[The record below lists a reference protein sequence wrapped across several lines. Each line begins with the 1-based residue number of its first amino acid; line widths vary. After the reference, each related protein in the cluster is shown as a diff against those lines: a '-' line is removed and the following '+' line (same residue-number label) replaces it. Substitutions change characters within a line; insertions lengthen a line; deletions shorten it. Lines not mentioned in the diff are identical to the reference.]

1 MPTRL
6 APVSE
11 TTKPAPFPF
20 ETADLQDDAAVKT
33 NAGADAAL
41 PTDAALQDVKVPPP
55 GDRSVSAT
63 EAPVIP
69 ITDQPRLLVLDGHSM
84 AFRAFFAL
92 PADKFSTA
100 NGQHTNAI
108 HGFTSML
115 INLIKEQKPTHVAV
129 AFDVS
134 DETTHRKAEY
144 SEYKGGRN
152 ETPMEMSGQIDLIDK
167 VMQAWGI
174 KTIKMPGYEA
184 DDILATL
191 AAMGE
196 KAGYEVLLVTGD
208 RDAFQ
213 LITDNVFVLYPR
225 KGVSD
230 IPRLD
235 TAAIQEK
242 YFVTP
247 PQYSDLA
254 ALVGESA
261 DNLPG
266 IPGVGPKTAA
276 KWINLYGGL
285 EGVLENADAIGG
297 KVGDALRENVEAVK
311 RNRRLNRL
319 HTDLDLP
326 LTLDDLAEPR
336 PDEAALEQ
344 LFDDLEFK
352 TIRTRLFAL
361 YSSEE
366 LESAERE
373 SIDTPDFTTP
383 AGATELSAFLASGA
397 GTRSAVAV
405 DLVPGRIGEDAAA
418 LAIVRD
424 DAAVYIDLASQDAE
438 AENVLAEW
446 LRDAQAPKVMHGY
459 KAALKA
465 LSSRGLGLEGVVD
478 DTSISGYLIQPDRR
492 TYELSELAQ
501 HHLNISISP
510 ETAKAGQLELSFDG
524 DDAAASG
531 ALVQAAAVVQAL
543 SRHFESELKE
553 RKAEDLLTTLEL
565 PVSRVLADM
574 ELAGIAIDMPR
585 LEEQL
590 ADLSKVIDNAQ
601 ELAFAAIGH
610 EVNLG
615 SPKQLQTV
623 LFEELQLPK
632 TKKIKSGYTT
642 DAASLKNLLEKT
654 GHEFLV
660 QLMAH
665 RESSKLRQMLESL
678 KKSVTDDGRI
688 HTTYAQN
695 VAATGRISSN
705 NPNLQNIPI
714 RSEEGR
720 RVRGIFVVSDGYDCL
735 LSADYSQIEM
745 RIMAHLSGDAGLI
758 QAYKEGED
766 LHRFVGSNI
775 FHVPTE
781 EVTSAMRSKVKAMSY
796 GLAYGLTS
804 FGLSKQ
810 LEISVDE
817 ARTLM
822 KDYFDRFGAVRDYLR
837 GVVDQARVDGYTATI
852 EGRRRY
858 LPDLTSTD
866 RQLRENAERIALN
879 SPIQG
884 SAADIIKRAML
895 GVHSELE
902 AQGLKS
908 RMLLQVHDELV
919 LEVANGERAAVEKL
933 VTEQMGAAAQL
944 TVPLDVQIGVGSS
957 WYEAGH

>member
-1 MPTRL
+1 MATRL

-11 TTKPAPFPF
+11 TTKPAPIPS
-20 ETADLQDDAAVKT
+20 TTQTLQDIAVSP
-33 NAGADAAL
+33 ADA
-41 PTDAALQDVKVPPP
+41 P
-55 GDRSVSAT
+55 SVSAT
-63 EAPVIP
+63 QAPVVP
-69 ITDQPRLLVLDGHSM
+69 LTEQPRLLVLDGHSM

-100 NGQHTNAI
+100 RGQHTNAI

-115 INLIKEQKPTHVAV
+115 INLIKEQKPTHIAV

-134 DETTHRKAEY
+134 DDTTHRKAEY

-152 ETPMEMSGQIDLIDK
+152 ETPREMSGQIDLIDQ
-167 VMQAWGI
+167 VMAAWGI

-196 KAGYEVLLVTGD
+196 KAGYEVLLVSGD

-230 IPRLD
+230 IPRMD
-235 TAAIQEK
+235 AAAIEAK
-242 YFVTP
+242 YFVSP
-247 PQYSDLA
+247 SRYSDLA
-254 ALVGESA
+254 ALVGETA

-266 IPGVGPKTAA
+266 VPGVGPKTAA

-285 EGVLENADAIGG
+285 EGVLEHLDAIGG
-297 KVGDALRENVEAVK
+297 KVGDALRDNVDAVK
-311 RNRRLNRL
+311 RNRKLNRL

-326 LTLDDLAEPR
+326 VTLDELADPR
-336 PDEAALEQ
+336 PDQKAVEE
-344 LFDDLEFK
+344 LFDELEFK
-352 TIRTRLFAL
+352 TIRTRLFDL
-361 YSSEE
+361 YASEAPAPE
-366 LESAERE
+366 REPLESR
-373 SIDTPDFTTP
+373 DFAALADADSLRAFLE
-383 AGATELSAFLASGA
+383 AGAGQ
-397 GTRSAVAV
+397 RSALAV
-405 DLVPGRIGEDAAA
+405 DVLPGRIGEDADAV
-418 LAIVRD
+418 AIVRD
-424 DAAVYIDLASQDAE
+424 DAAAYVDLTALDAD
-438 AENVLAEW
+438 ADNVLAQW
-446 LRDAQAPKVMHGY
+446 LRDAGSPKVMHGY

-465 LSSRGLGLEGVVD
+465 LANRGFGLEGVVD

-492 TYELSELAQ
+492 TYELAELAQ
-501 HHLNISISP
+501 FHLNIHITP
-510 ETAKAGQLELSFDG
+510 EAAKAGQLELAFD

-531 ALVQAAAVVQAL
+531 ALVQVAAVVHKL
-543 SRHFESELKE
+543 SRFFESELRD
-553 RKAEDLLTTLEL
+553 RKAEDLLATLEL
-565 PVSRVLADM
+565 PVARVLADM
-574 ELAGIAIDMPR
+574 EKTGIAVSMELMD
-585 LEEQL
+585 EQL
-590 ADLSKVIDNAQ
+590 ADLARVIDDAQ
-601 ELAFAAIGH
+601 ERAFAAIGH

-642 DAASLKNLLEKT
+642 DAASLKSLLEKT

-665 RESSKLRQMLESL
+665 RESAKLRQMVETL
-678 KKSVTDDGRI
+678 KKSVAEDGRI

-720 RVRGIFVVSDGYDCL
+720 RVRGIFVVSDGYECL

-758 QAYKEGED
+758 EAYREGED
-766 LHRFVGSNI
+766 LHRFVGSSI
-775 FHVPTE
+775 FHVPPA

-817 ARTLM
+817 ARNLM

-895 GVHSELE
+895 GVHSELA

-919 LEVANGERAAVEKL
+919 LEVATGEREAVEKL
-933 VTEQMGAAAQL
+933 VTEQMAAAAEL
-944 TVPLDVQIGVGSS
+944 SVPLEVQIGVGTS
-957 WYEAGH
+957 WYDAGH

>member
-1 MPTRL
+1 VLESTGTE
-6 APVSE
+6 PV
-11 TTKPAPFPF
+11 
-20 ETADLQDDAAVKT
+20 AAARPDRK
-33 NAGADAAL
+33 AGRAA
-41 PTDAALQDVKVPPP
+41 A
-55 GDRSVSAT
+55 SVSAT

-115 INLIKEQKPTHVAV
+115 INLIKEQKPTHIAV

-134 DETTHRKAEY
+134 DDTTHRKVEY

-152 ETPMEMSGQIDLIDK
+152 ETPREMSGQIDLIDQ
-167 VMQAWGI
+167 VMNAWGI

-196 KAGYEVLLVTGD
+196 KAGYEVLLVSGD

-230 IPRLD
+230 IPRMD
-235 TAAIQEK
+235 AEAIQEK
-242 YFVTP
+242 YFVSP
-247 PQYSDLA
+247 AQYSDLA
-254 ALVGESA
+254 ALVGETA

-266 IPGVGPKTAA
+266 VPGVGPKTAA

-285 EGVLENADAIGG
+285 EGVLANLDAIGG
-297 KVGDALRENVEAVK
+297 KVGDALRENVEDVK

-319 HTDLDLP
+319 HTDLELP
-326 LTLDDLAEPR
+326 LTLDELADPR
-336 PDEAALEQ
+336 PDQAALEQ

-352 TIRTRLFAL
+352 TIRARLFAL
-361 YSSEE
+361 YGSEVTE
-366 LESAERE
+366 AERE
-373 SIDTPDFTTP
+373 SLETPEFTIP
-383 AGATELSAFLASGA
+383 ASAAELTDFLAAAA
-397 GTRSAVAV
+397 GKRSAVAV
-405 DLVPGRIGEDAAA
+405 DLIPGRIGEDAAA
-418 LAIVRD
+418 VAIVHD
-424 DAAVYIDLASQDAE
+424 GAAAYIDLASQDAA
-438 AENVLAEW
+438 AENVLAGW
-446 LRDAQAPKVMHGY
+446 LRDAGAAKILHGY

-465 LSSRGLGLEGVVD
+465 FTSRGLGLEGVVD

-492 TYELSELAQ
+492 SYELAELAQ
-501 HHLNISISP
+501 HHLNVIVAGGA
-510 ETAKAGQLELSFDG
+510 AKEGQLELAFDG
-524 DDAAASG
+524 DDAAAAA
-531 ALVQAAAVVQAL
+531 ALVHEAAVVQAL
-543 SRHFESELKE
+543 SRYFETELKE
-553 RKAEDLLTTLEL
+553 REAQELLTTLEL

-574 ELAGIAIDMPR
+574 EIAGIAIDMAR
-585 LEEQL
+585 MDEQL
-590 ADLSKVIDNAQ
+590 ADLAKVIENAQ
-601 ELAFAAIGH
+601 NLAFDAIGH

-623 LFEELQLPK
+623 LFEELGLPK
-632 TKKIKSGYTT
+632 TKKIKSGFTT

-720 RVRGIFVVSDGYDCL
+720 RVRSIFVVSEGYDCL

-745 RIMAHLSGDAGLI
+745 RIMAHLSGDQGLI
-758 QAYKEGED
+758 QAYRDGED

-775 FHVPTE
+775 FHVPTDQ
-781 EVTSAMRSKVKAMSY
+781 VTSAMRSKVKAMSY

-822 KDYFDRFGAVRDYLR
+822 KEYFDRFGAVRDYLR
-837 GVVDQARVDGYTATI
+837 GVVDQARIDGYTATI

-895 GVHSELE
+895 GVAGALAE
-902 AQGLKS
+902 QGLKS

-919 LEVANGERAAVEKL
+919 LEVAHGEREVVERL
-933 VTEQMGAAAQL
+933 VTEQMGSAAEL
-944 TVPLDVQIGVGSS
+944 TVPLDVQIGIGSS

>member
-1 MPTRL
+1 MSSPD
-6 APVSE
+6 AP
-11 TTKPAPFPF
+11 
-20 ETADLQDDAAVKT
+20 
-33 NAGADAAL
+33 
-41 PTDAALQDVKVPPP
+41 
-55 GDRSVSAT
+55 SVSAT
-63 EAPVIP
+63 EAPVVP
-69 ITDQPRLLVLDGHSM
+69 LTEQPRLLVLDGHSM

-100 NGQHTNAI
+100 RGQHTNAI

-134 DETTHRKAEY
+134 DDTTHRKAEY

-152 ETPMEMSGQIDLIDK
+152 ETPREMSGQIDLIDQ
-167 VMQAWGI
+167 VMGAWGI

-196 KAGYEVLLVTGD
+196 NAGYEVLLVSGD

-213 LITDNVFVLYPR
+213 LITDNVFVLYPK

-230 IPRLD
+230 IPRMD
-235 TAAIQEK
+235 AAAVEEK
-242 YFVTP
+242 YFVSP
-247 PQYSDLA
+247 SRYSDLA
-254 ALVGESA
+254 ALVGETA

-266 IPGVGPKTAA
+266 VPGVGPKTAA

-285 EGVLENADAIGG
+285 EGVLEHVDAIGG
-297 KVGDALRENVEAVK
+297 KVGESLRANVDAVK
-311 RNRRLNRL
+311 RNRKLNQL

-326 LTLDDLAEPR
+326 VTLDELADPR
-336 PDEAALEQ
+336 PDQQALEE
-344 LFDDLEFK
+344 LFDELEFK
-352 TIRTRLFAL
+352 TIRTRLFDL
-361 YSSEE
+361 YASE
-366 LESAERE
+366 APAPERE
-373 SIDTPDFTTP
+373 ALETRDFTTITD
-383 AGATELSAFLASGA
+383 ADVLRAFLEA
-397 GTRSAVAV
+397 GTGQRSALAV
-405 DLVPGRIGEDAAA
+405 DVLPGRIGEDADAV
-418 LAIVRD
+418 AIVRE
-424 DAAVYIDLASQDAE
+424 DAAAYVDLTALDAD
-438 AENVLAEW
+438 AENVLAQW
-446 LRDAQAPKVMHGY
+446 LRDGESRKVMHGY

-465 LSSRGLGLEGVVD
+465 LANRGFGLEGVVD

-492 TYELSELAQ
+492 TYELAELAQ
-501 HHLNISISP
+501 FHLNIHITP
-510 ETAKAGQLELSFDG
+510 EAAKAGQLELAFD

-531 ALVQAAAVVQAL
+531 ALVQVAAVIHKL
-543 SRHFESELKE
+543 SRYFESELKD
-553 RKAEDLLTTLEL
+553 RKAEDLLATLEL

-574 ELAGIAIDMPR
+574 EKTGIAVSMELMD
-585 LEEQL
+585 EQL
-590 ADLSKVIDNAQ
+590 ADLARVIDDAQ
-601 ELAFAAIGH
+601 ERAFAAIGH

-665 RESSKLRQMLESL
+665 RESAKLRQMVETL
-678 KKSVTDDGRI
+678 KKSVAEDGRI

-720 RVRGIFVVSDGYDCL
+720 RVRGIFVVSDGYECL

-758 QAYKEGED
+758 EAYREGED
-766 LHRFVGSNI
+766 LHRFVGSSI
-775 FHVPTE
+775 FHVPPA

-817 ARTLM
+817 ARNLM

-866 RQLRENAERIALN
+866 RQMRENAERIALN

-895 GVHSELE
+895 GVHSELA

-919 LEVANGERAAVEKL
+919 LEVAQGEREAVEKL
-933 VTEQMGAAAQL
+933 VTEQMAAAAEL
-944 TVPLDVQIGVGSS
+944 SVPLEVQIGVGTS
-957 WYEAGH
+957 WYDAGH

>member
-1 MPTRL
+1 MCFTPEGRQRH
-6 APVSE
+6 S
-11 TTKPAPFPF
+11 PAGRSRHPGKVLCHP
-20 ETADLQDDAAVKT
+20 AAVL
-33 NAGADAAL
+33 G
-41 PTDAALQDVKVPPP
+41 
-55 GDRSVSAT
+55 
-63 EAPVIP
+63 
-69 ITDQPRLLVLDGHSM
+69 PRGP
-84 AFRAFFAL
+84 R
-92 PADKFSTA
+92 
-100 NGQHTNAI
+100 G
-108 HGFTSML
+108 
-115 INLIKEQKPTHVAV
+115 
-129 AFDVS
+129 
-134 DETTHRKAEY
+134 ET
-144 SEYKGGRN
+144 
-152 ETPMEMSGQIDLIDK
+152 
-167 VMQAWGI
+167 
-174 KTIKMPGYEA
+174 
-184 DDILATL
+184 
-191 AAMGE
+191 
-196 KAGYEVLLVTGD
+196 
-208 RDAFQ
+208 
-213 LITDNVFVLYPR
+213 
-225 KGVSD
+225 
-230 IPRLD
+230 
-235 TAAIQEK
+235 
-242 YFVTP
+242 
-247 PQYSDLA
+247 
-254 ALVGESA
+254 A

-266 IPGVGPKTAA
+266 VPGVGPKTAA

-285 EGVLENADAIGG
+285 EGVLEHLDSIGG
-297 KVGDALRENVEAVK
+297 KVGDALRENVEDVK

-319 HTDLDLP
+319 HTDLKLP
-326 LTLDDLAEPR
+326 VTLDELAEPR

-344 LFDDLEFK
+344 LFDELEFK

-361 YSSEE
+361 YGSDAV
-366 LESAERE
+366 ESAERE
-373 SIDTPDFTTP
+373 SIDVPDYVAP
-383 AGATELSAFLASGA
+383 ADAAELEAFLAAGA
-397 GTRSAVAV
+397 GKRSAVAV

-424 DAAVYIDLASQDAE
+424 DAAAYIDLSAQDAA
-438 AENVLAEW
+438 AENVLAGW
-446 LRDAQAPKVMHGY
+446 LRDSQAAKVMHGY

-492 TYELSELAQ
+492 TYELAELAQ
-501 HHLNISISP
+501 HHLNISITS

-524 DDAAASG
+524 DDAAAAG
-531 ALVQAAAVVQAL
+531 ALVQVAAVVQAL
-543 SRHFESELKE
+543 SRFFDSELSE
-553 RKAEDLLTTLEL
+553 RKAADLLTTLEL

-585 LEEQL
+585 MDEQV
-590 ADLSKVIDNAQ
+590 ADLAKVIDNAQ

-678 KKSVTDDGRI
+678 KKSVTEDGRI

-720 RVRGIFVVSDGYDCL
+720 RVRGIFVVSDGYECL

-758 QAYKEGED
+758 QAYLEGED

-775 FHVPTE
+775 FHVPTDQ
-781 EVTSAMRSKVKAMSY
+781 VTSAMRSKVKAMSY

-837 GVVDQARVDGYTATI
+837 GVVDQARIDGYTATI

-895 GVHSELE
+895 GVHSELA

-919 LEVANGERAAVEKL
+919 LEVAAGEREAVEKL
-933 VTEQMGAAAQL
+933 VTEQMAGAADL
-944 TVPLDVQIGVGSS
+944 SVPLDVQIGMGPS
-957 WYEAGH
+957 WYDAGH

>member
-1 MPTRL
+1 M
-6 APVSE
+6 SE

-20 ETADLQDDAAVKT
+20 ETADLQDDAAQKA

-69 ITDQPRLLVLDGHSM
+69 ITGQPRLLVLDGHSM

-134 DETTHRKAEY
+134 DDTTHRKAEY

-152 ETPMEMSGQIDLIDK
+152 ETPSEMSGQIDLIDK

-285 EGVLENADAIGG
+285 EGVLENVDAIGG

-336 PDEAALEQ
+336 PNEAALEQ
-344 LFDDLEFK
+344 LFDDLEFR

-373 SIDTPDFTTP
+373 SIDTPDFLTP
-383 AGATELSAFLASGA
+383 SGATELSAFLAAGA
-397 GTRSAVAV
+397 GKRSAVAV

-424 DAAVYIDLASQDAE
+424 DAAVYVDLAGQDAE

-446 LRDAQAPKVMHGY
+446 LRDGQAPKVMHGY

-585 LEEQL
+585 LDEQL

-720 RVRGIFVVSDGYDCL
+720 RVRGIFVVSEGYDCL

-775 FHVPTE
+775 FHVPAE

>member
-1 MPTRL
+1 M
-6 APVSE
+6 SE
-11 TTKPAPFPF
+11 TTKPAPFPS
-20 ETADLQDDAAVKT
+20 ETAALDA
-33 NAGADAAL
+33 
-41 PTDAALQDVKVPPP
+41 DAALQDIMVPPSA
-55 GDRSVSAT
+55 GSRVSAT

-69 ITDQPRLLVLDGHSM
+69 LTDQPRLLVLDGHSM

-115 INLIKEQKPTHVAV
+115 INLIKEQKPTHIAV

-152 ETPMEMSGQIDLIDK
+152 ETPREMSGQIDLIDK

-174 KTIKMPGYEA
+174 KTIKLPGYEA

-191 AAMGE
+191 SVLGE

-235 TAAIQEK
+235 AAAIQEK

-285 EGVLENADAIGG
+285 EGVLEHIDAIGG
-297 KVGDALRENVEAVK
+297 KVGDALREHVEDVK

-319 HTDLDLP
+319 HTDLKLP
-326 LTLDDLAEPR
+326 VTLDDLAEPR
-336 PDEAALEQ
+336 PDEAALEA
-344 LFDDLEFK
+344 LFDELEFK

-366 LESAERE
+366 LEPAERE
-373 SIDTPDFTTP
+373 TIDTPDFTAP
-383 AGATELSAFLASGA
+383 AGAAELSAFLAA
-397 GTRSAVAV
+397 GTRQRSAVAV

-424 DAAVYIDLASQDAE
+424 GAAVYIDLAGQDAA
-438 AENVLAEW
+438 AENVLSEW
-446 LRDAQAPKVMHGY
+446 LRDEAAPKAMHGY

-492 TYELSELAQ
+492 TYELAELAQ
-501 HHLNISISP
+501 HHLNISISA
-510 ETAKAGQLELSFDG
+510 ETSKAGQLELAFDG
-524 DDAAASG
+524 DDAAAAG
-531 ALVQAAAVVQAL
+531 ALVQVAAVVQTL
-543 SRHFESELKE
+543 SRHFEAELTE
-553 RKAEDLLTTLEL
+553 RKASDLLTTLEL

-574 ELAGIAIDMPR
+574 ETAGIAIDMER
-585 LEEQL
+585 MDEQL

-623 LFEELQLPK
+623 LFDELQLPK

-678 KKSVTDDGRI
+678 KKSVAEDGRI

-720 RVRGIFVVSDGYDCL
+720 RVRGIFVVSEGYDCL

-895 GVHSELE
+895 GVHAELA

-919 LEVANGERAAVEKL
+919 LEVANGERDAVEKL
-933 VTEQMGAAAQL
+933 VTEQMGSAAEL
-944 TVPLDVQIGVGSS
+944 SVPLDVQIGVGPS
-957 WYEAGH
+957 WYDAGH

>member
-1 MPTRL
+1 M
-6 APVSE
+6 SE
-11 TTKPAPFPF
+11 TTKPALAPLSADTAADILPAT
-20 ETADLQDDAAVKT
+20 ETEPTAAAKPVRKSSR
-33 NAGADAAL
+33 AAE
-41 PTDAALQDVKVPPP
+41 
-55 GDRSVSAT
+55 SVSAT
-63 EAPVIP
+63 VAPVIP

-100 NGQHTNAI
+100 TGQHTNAI

-134 DETTHRKAEY
+134 DDTTHRKVEY

-152 ETPMEMSGQIDLIDK
+152 ETPREMSGQIDLIDK
-167 VMQAWGI
+167 VMGAWGI

-196 KAGYEVLLVTGD
+196 KAGFEVLLVSGD

-213 LITDNVFVLYPR
+213 LITENVFVLYPR

-230 IPRLD
+230 IPRMD
-235 TAAIQEK
+235 ATAIQEK
-242 YFVTP
+242 YFVSP
-247 PQYSDLA
+247 AQYSDLA

-266 IPGVGPKTAA
+266 VPGVGPKTAA

-285 EGVLENADAIGG
+285 EGVLENLDAIGG
-297 KVGDALRENVEAVK
+297 KVGDSLRENVEEVK

-326 LTLDDLAEPR
+326 VTLDELADPR
-336 PDEAALEQ
+336 PDQAALEE
-344 LFDDLEFK
+344 LFDALEFK
-352 TIRTRLFAL
+352 TIRARLFAL
-361 YSSEE
+361 YGSEVSE
-366 LESAERE
+366 AERE
-373 SIDTPDFTTP
+373 SLDTPDFVVP
-383 AGATELSAFLASGA
+383 SGAAELTAFLESGA
-397 GTRSAVAV
+397 GKSSAVAV
-405 DLVPGRIGEDAAA
+405 DLVPGRIVEDAAA
-418 LAIVRD
+418 LAIVHD
-424 DAAVYIDLASQDAE
+424 NGAAYIDLASQDAAE
-438 AENVLAEW
+438 ENVLAGW
-446 LRDAQAPKVMHGY
+446 LRDAGAAKVMHGY

-492 TYELSELAQ
+492 SYELAELAQ
-501 HHLNISISP
+501 HHLNISVSADA
-510 ETAKAGQLELSFDG
+510 AKAGQLELAFDG
-524 DDAAASG
+524 DDAAAG
-531 ALVQAAAVVQAL
+531 ELVHVAAVVRAL
-543 SRHFESELKE
+543 SRYFETELAE
-553 RKAEDLLTTLEL
+553 RKAQDLLTTLEL

-585 LEEQL
+585 MDEQL
-590 ADLSKVIDNAQ
+590 ADLAKVIDNAQ

-623 LFEELQLPK
+623 LFEELGLPK

-720 RVRGIFVVSDGYDCL
+720 RVRGIFVVSEGYDCL

-758 QAYKEGED
+758 QAYRDGED

-775 FHVPTE
+775 FHVPTDQ
-781 EVTSAMRSKVKAMSY
+781 VTSAMRSKVKAMSY

-822 KDYFDRFGAVRDYLR
+822 KEYFDRFGAVRDYLR
-837 GVVDQARVDGYTATI
+837 GVVDQARIDGYTSTI

-895 GVHSELE
+895 GVSGALAE
-902 AQGLKS
+902 QGLKS

-919 LEVANGERAAVEKL
+919 LEVAHGERDAVEKL
-933 VTEQMGAAAQL
+933 VTEQMGSAARL

>member
-1 MPTRL
+1 MGTRL

-11 TTKPAPFPF
+11 TTKPALAPLSAD
-20 ETADLQDDAAVKT
+20 TAADILPAAEAESATAAKPARKT
-33 NAGADAAL
+33 TRTAE
-41 PTDAALQDVKVPPP
+41 P
-55 GDRSVSAT
+55 VSAT

-100 NGQHTNAI
+100 AGQHTNAI

-152 ETPMEMSGQIDLIDK
+152 ETPREMSGQIDLIDK
-167 VMQAWGI
+167 VMGAWGI

-184 DDILATL
+184 DDVLATL

-235 TAAIQEK
+235 APAIQEK
-242 YFVTP
+242 YFVSP
-247 PQYSDLA
+247 AQYSDLA

-266 IPGVGPKTAA
+266 VPGVGPKTAA

-285 EGVLENADAIGG
+285 EGVLEHLDKIGG
-297 KVGDALRENVEAVK
+297 KVGDSLRENVDAVK

-319 HTDLDLP
+319 HTDLELP
-326 LTLDDLAEPR
+326 VTLDDLADPR
-336 PDEAALEQ
+336 PDQAALEQ
-344 LFDDLEFK
+344 LFDELEFK

-361 YSSEE
+361 YGAEE
-366 LESAERE
+366 VDLAERE
-373 SIDTPDFTTP
+373 SLDIPDYSTP
-383 AGATELSAFLASGA
+383 AGAAELSAFLAAGA
-397 GTRSAVAV
+397 GQRSAVAV

-424 DAAVYIDLASQDAE
+424 GAAVYIDLSGQDAE
-438 AENVLAEW
+438 AENVLAAW
-446 LRDAQAPKVMHGY
+446 LRDPEAPKVMHGF

-465 LSSRGLGLEGVVD
+465 LSARGLELEGVVD

-492 TYELSELAQ
+492 TYELAELAQ
-501 HHLNISISP
+501 HHLNIEIS
-510 ETAKAGQLELSFDG
+510 TAVAKAGQLELSFDG
-524 DDAAASG
+524 DDSAAAG
-531 ALVQAAAVVQAL
+531 ELVHAAAVVHAL
-543 SRHFESELKE
+543 SRYFEAELKE
-553 RKAEDLLTTLEL
+553 RKAEELLSTLEL
-565 PVSRVLADM
+565 PVSQVLADM
-574 ELAGIAIDMPR
+574 ELAGIAIDMQR
-585 LEEQL
+585 MDEQL
-590 ADLSKVIDNAQ
+590 ADLAKVIDNAQ

-623 LFEELQLPK
+623 LFDELQLPK

-678 KKSVTDDGRI
+678 KKSVAEDGRI

-720 RVRGIFVVSDGYDCL
+720 RVRGIFVVSEGYECL

-758 QAYKEGED
+758 QAYRDGED

-775 FHVPTE
+775 FHVPTDQ
-781 EVTSAMRSKVKAMSY
+781 VTSAMRSKVKAMSY

-822 KDYFDRFGAVRDYLR
+822 KEYFDRFGAVRDYLR
-837 GVVDQARVDGYTATI
+837 GVVDQARIDGFTATI

-895 GVHSELE
+895 GVHAELK

-919 LEVANGERAAVEKL
+919 LEVAAGEREAVEKL
-933 VTEQMGAAAQL
+933 VTEQMGSAADL
-944 TVPLDVQIGVGSS
+944 SVPLDVQIGVGPS
-957 WYEAGH
+957 WYDAGH

>member
-1 MPTRL
+1 M
-6 APVSE
+6 SE
-11 TTKPAPFPF
+11 TTKPAPIPS
-20 ETADLQDDAAVKT
+20 TTQTLQDIAVSP
-33 NAGADAAL
+33 ADA
-41 PTDAALQDVKVPPP
+41 P
-55 GDRSVSAT
+55 SVSAT
-63 EAPVIP
+63 QAPVVP
-69 ITDQPRLLVLDGHSM
+69 LTEQPRLLVLDGHSM

-100 NGQHTNAI
+100 RGQHTNAI

-115 INLIKEQKPTHVAV
+115 INLIKEQKPTHIAV

-134 DETTHRKAEY
+134 DDTTHRKAEY

-152 ETPMEMSGQIDLIDK
+152 ETPREMSGQIDLIDQ
-167 VMQAWGI
+167 VMAAWGI

-196 KAGYEVLLVTGD
+196 KAGYEVLLVSGD

-230 IPRLD
+230 IPRMD
-235 TAAIQEK
+235 AAAIEAK
-242 YFVTP
+242 YFVSP
-247 PQYSDLA
+247 SRYSDLA
-254 ALVGESA
+254 ALVGETA

-266 IPGVGPKTAA
+266 VPGVGPKTAA

-285 EGVLENADAIGG
+285 EGVLEHLDAIGG
-297 KVGDALRENVEAVK
+297 KVGDALRDNVDAVK
-311 RNRRLNRL
+311 RNRKLNRL

-326 LTLDDLAEPR
+326 VTLDELADPR
-336 PDEAALEQ
+336 PDQKAVEE
-344 LFDDLEFK
+344 LFDELEFK
-352 TIRTRLFAL
+352 TIRTRLFDL
-361 YSSEE
+361 YASEAPAPE
-366 LESAERE
+366 REPLESR
-373 SIDTPDFTTP
+373 DFAALADADSLRAFLE
-383 AGATELSAFLASGA
+383 AGAGQ
-397 GTRSAVAV
+397 RSALAV
-405 DLVPGRIGEDAAA
+405 DVLPGRIGEDADAV
-418 LAIVRD
+418 AIVRD
-424 DAAVYIDLASQDAE
+424 DAAAYVDLTALDAD
-438 AENVLAEW
+438 AENVLAQW
-446 LRDAQAPKVMHGY
+446 LRDAGSPKVMHGY

-465 LSSRGLGLEGVVD
+465 LANRGFGLEGVVD

-492 TYELSELAQ
+492 TYELAELAQ
-501 HHLNISISP
+501 FHLNIHITP
-510 ETAKAGQLELSFDG
+510 EAAKAGQLELAFD

-531 ALVQAAAVVQAL
+531 ALVQVAAVVHKL
-543 SRHFESELKE
+543 SRFFESELRE
-553 RKAEDLLTTLEL
+553 RKAEDLLATLEL
-565 PVSRVLADM
+565 PVARVLADM
-574 ELAGIAIDMPR
+574 EKTGIAVSMELMD
-585 LEEQL
+585 EQL
-590 ADLSKVIDNAQ
+590 ADLARVIDDAQ
-601 ELAFAAIGH
+601 ERAFAAIGH

-665 RESSKLRQMLESL
+665 RESAKLRQMVETL
-678 KKSVTDDGRI
+678 KKSVAEDGRI

-720 RVRGIFVVSDGYDCL
+720 RVRGIFVVSDGYECL

-758 QAYKEGED
+758 EAYREGED
-766 LHRFVGSNI
+766 LHRFVGSSI
-775 FHVPTE
+775 FHVPPA

-817 ARTLM
+817 ARNLM

-895 GVHSELE
+895 GVHSELA

-919 LEVANGERAAVEKL
+919 LEVATGEREAVEKL
-933 VTEQMGAAAQL
+933 VTEQMAAAAEL
-944 TVPLDVQIGVGSS
+944 SVPLEVQIGVGTS
-957 WYEAGH
+957 WYDAGH

>member
-1 MPTRL
+1 MATRL

-11 TTKPAPFPF
+11 TTKPAPIPS
-20 ETADLQDDAAVKT
+20 TTQTLQDIAVSSPDA
-33 NAGADAAL
+33 
-41 PTDAALQDVKVPPP
+41 P
-55 GDRSVSAT
+55 SVSAT
-63 EAPVIP
+63 EAPVVP
-69 ITDQPRLLVLDGHSM
+69 LTEQPRLLVLDGHSM

-100 NGQHTNAI
+100 RGQHTNAI

-134 DETTHRKAEY
+134 DDTTHRKAEY

-152 ETPMEMSGQIDLIDK
+152 ETPREMSGQIDLIDQ
-167 VMQAWGI
+167 VMGAWGI

-196 KAGYEVLLVTGD
+196 KAGFEVLLVSGD

-230 IPRLD
+230 IPRMD
-235 TAAIQEK
+235 AAAIEAK
-242 YFVTP
+242 YFVSP
-247 PQYSDLA
+247 SRYSDLA
-254 ALVGESA
+254 ALVGETA

-266 IPGVGPKTAA
+266 VPGVGPKTAA

-285 EGVLENADAIGG
+285 EGVLEHLDAIGG
-297 KVGDALRENVEAVK
+297 KVGDALRDNVDAVK
-311 RNRRLNRL
+311 RNRKLNRL

-326 LTLDDLAEPR
+326 VTLDELADPR
-336 PDEAALEQ
+336 PDQKAVEE
-344 LFDDLEFK
+344 LFDELEFK
-352 TIRTRLFAL
+352 TIRTRLFDL
-361 YSSEE
+361 YASE
-366 LESAERE
+366 APAPERE
-373 SIDTPDFTTP
+373 PLEARDFAALTDADSLRAFLQ
-383 AGATELSAFLASGA
+383 AGAGH
-397 GTRSAVAV
+397 RSALAV
-405 DLVPGRIGEDAAA
+405 DVLPGRIGEDADAV
-418 LAIVRD
+418 AIVRD
-424 DAAVYIDLASQDAE
+424 DAAAYVDLTALDAD
-438 AENVLAEW
+438 AENVLAQW
-446 LRDAQAPKVMHGY
+446 LRDAGSPKVMHGY

-465 LSSRGLGLEGVVD
+465 LANRGFGLEGVVD

-492 TYELSELAQ
+492 TYELAELAQ
-501 HHLNISISP
+501 FHLNIHITP
-510 ETAKAGQLELSFDG
+510 EAAKAGQLELAFD

-531 ALVQAAAVVQAL
+531 ALVQVAAVVHKL
-543 SRHFESELKE
+543 SRFFESELRD
-553 RKAEDLLTTLEL
+553 RKAEDLLATLEL
-565 PVSRVLADM
+565 PVARVLADM
-574 ELAGIAIDMPR
+574 EKTGIAVSMELMD
-585 LEEQL
+585 EQL
-590 ADLSKVIDNAQ
+590 ADLARVIDDAQ
-601 ELAFAAIGH
+601 ERAFAAIGH

-665 RESSKLRQMLESL
+665 RESAKLRQMVETL
-678 KKSVTDDGRI
+678 KKSVAEDGRI

-720 RVRGIFVVSDGYDCL
+720 RVRGIFVVSDGYECL

-758 QAYKEGED
+758 EAYREGED
-766 LHRFVGSNI
+766 LHRFVGSSI
-775 FHVPTE
+775 FHVPPA

-817 ARTLM
+817 ARNLM

-895 GVHSELE
+895 GVHSELA

-919 LEVANGERAAVEKL
+919 LEVANGEREAVEKL
-933 VTEQMGAAAQL
+933 VTEQMAAAAEL
-944 TVPLDVQIGVGSS
+944 SVPLEVQIGVGTS
-957 WYEAGH
+957 WYDAGH

>member
-1 MPTRL
+1 MGTRL

-11 TTKPAPFPF
+11 TTKPAPSPLSTD
-20 ETADLQDDAAVKT
+20 TADGFLPDPGTGAVGSS
-33 NAGADAAL
+33 A
-41 PTDAALQDVKVPPP
+41 PTRTSRTAPAP
-55 GDRSVSAT
+55 VSAT
-63 EAPVIP
+63 AAPVVP
-69 ITDQPRLLVLDGHSM
+69 LSDQPRLLVLDGHSM

-100 NGQHTNAI
+100 SGQHTNAI

-134 DETTHRKAEY
+134 DDTTHRKAEY

-152 ETPMEMSGQIDLIDK
+152 ETPREMSGQIDLIDK
-167 VMQAWGI
+167 VMGAWGI

-196 KAGYEVLLVTGD
+196 EAGFEVLLVSGD

-230 IPRLD
+230 IPRMDATAILD
-235 TAAIQEK
+235 K
-242 YFVTP
+242 YFVSP
-247 PQYSDLA
+247 AQYSDLA

-266 IPGVGPKTAA
+266 VPGVGPKTAA

-285 EGVLENADAIGG
+285 EGVLENLDAIGG
-297 KVGDALRENVEAVK
+297 KVGDSLRENVDEVK

-319 HTDLDLP
+319 HTDLNLP
-326 LTLDDLAEPR
+326 VTLSELAEPR
-336 PDEAALEQ
+336 PDQAALEE
-344 LFDDLEFK
+344 LFDELEFK

-361 YSSEE
+361 YGSEVTE
-366 LESAERE
+366 AERE
-373 SIDTPDFTTP
+373 SLETPDFVTP
-383 AGATELSAFLASGA
+383 RDAAELTAFLASGTGQRA
-397 GTRSAVAV
+397 AVAV
-405 DLVPGRIGEDAAA
+405 DLVPGRIVEDAAA
-418 LAIVRD
+418 IAIVHGHG
-424 DAAVYIDLASQDAE
+424 AAYIDLAGQDAA
-438 AENVLAEW
+438 AENVLAGW
-446 LRDAQAPKVMHGY
+446 LRDAGAAKVLHGY

-465 LSSRGLGLEGVVD
+465 LSSRGLGLQGVVD

-492 TYELSELAQ
+492 SYELAELAQ
-501 HHLNISISP
+501 HHLNISIST
-510 ETAKAGQLELSFDG
+510 EVAKAGQLELAFDG
-524 DDAAASG
+524 VDAAAAG
-531 ALVQAAAVVQAL
+531 ELVQVAAVVQAL
-543 SRHFESELKE
+543 SRFFETELAE
-553 RKAEDLLTTLEL
+553 RKAQELLTTLEL

-574 ELAGIAIDMPR
+574 ELTGIAIDMPR
-585 LEEQL
+585 MDEQL
-590 ADLSKVIDNAQ
+590 ADLAKVIDNAQ

-623 LFEELQLPK
+623 LFEELGLPK

-665 RESSKLRQMLESL
+665 RESAKLRQMLESL

-720 RVRGIFVVSDGYDCL
+720 RVRGIFVVSDGYECL

-758 QAYKEGED
+758 QAYKDGED

-775 FHVPTE
+775 FHVPTDQ
-781 EVTSAMRSKVKAMSY
+781 VTSAMRSKVKAMSY

-837 GVVDQARVDGYTATI
+837 GVVDQARIDGYTATI

-895 GVHSELE
+895 GVSGAL
-902 AQGLKS
+902 ADQGLKS

-919 LEVANGERAAVEKL
+919 LEVAQGEREAVEKL
-933 VTEQMGAAAQL
+933 VTEQMGSAASL
-944 TVPLDVQIGVGSS
+944 TVPLDVQIGIGTS

>member
-1 MPTRL
+1 MSSPD
-6 APVSE
+6 AP
-11 TTKPAPFPF
+11 
-20 ETADLQDDAAVKT
+20 
-33 NAGADAAL
+33 
-41 PTDAALQDVKVPPP
+41 
-55 GDRSVSAT
+55 SVSAT

-69 ITDQPRLLVLDGHSM
+69 LTEQPRLLVLDGHSM

-100 NGQHTNAI
+100 RGQHTNAI

-115 INLIKEQKPTHVAV
+115 INLIKEQKPTHIAV

-134 DETTHRKAEY
+134 DDTTHRKAEY

-152 ETPMEMSGQIDLIDK
+152 ETPREMSGQIDLIDQ
-167 VMQAWGI
+167 VMGAWGI

-196 KAGYEVLLVTGD
+196 KAGYEVLLVSGD

-213 LITDNVFVLYPR
+213 LITDNVFVLYPK

-230 IPRLD
+230 IPRMD
-235 TAAIQEK
+235 AAAVEAK
-242 YFVTP
+242 YFVSP
-247 PQYSDLA
+247 SRYSDLA
-254 ALVGESA
+254 ALVGETA

-266 IPGVGPKTAA
+266 VPGVGPKTAA

-285 EGVLENADAIGG
+285 EGVLEHLDAIGG
-297 KVGDALRENVEAVK
+297 KVGDSLRANVDAVK
-311 RNRRLNRL
+311 RNRKLNQL

-326 LTLDDLAEPR
+326 VTLDELADPR
-336 PDEAALEQ
+336 PDQQALEE
-344 LFDDLEFK
+344 LFDELEFK
-352 TIRTRLFAL
+352 TIRTRLFDL
-361 YSSEE
+361 YASE
-366 LESAERE
+366 APAPERE
-373 SIDTPDFTTP
+373 ALDTRDFTALTD
-383 AGATELSAFLASGA
+383 AGALRAFLEAGA
-397 GTRSAVAV
+397 GQRSALAV
-405 DLVPGRIGEDAAA
+405 DVLPGRIGEDADAV
-418 LAIVRD
+418 AIVRD
-424 DAAVYIDLASQDAE
+424 DAAAYVDLTTLDAE

-446 LRDAQAPKVMHGY
+446 LRDAGSPKVTHGY

-465 LSSRGLGLEGVVD
+465 LANRGFGLEGVVD

-492 TYELSELAQ
+492 TYELAELAQ
-501 HHLNISISP
+501 YHLNIHITP
-510 ETAKAGQLELSFDG
+510 EAAKAGQLELAFD
-524 DDAAASG
+524 DDAAAASG
-531 ALVQAAAVVQAL
+531 ALVQVAAVVHKL
-543 SRHFESELKE
+543 SRYFESELKD
-553 RKAEDLLTTLEL
+553 RRAEDLLATLEL
-565 PVSRVLADM
+565 PVARVLADM
-574 ELAGIAIDMPR
+574 ETAGIAVSLELM
-585 LEEQL
+585 EEQL
-590 ADLSKVIDNAQ
+590 ADLARVIDDAQ
-601 ELAFAAIGH
+601 ERAFAAIGH

-665 RESSKLRQMLESL
+665 RESAKLRQMVETL
-678 KKSVTDDGRI
+678 KKSVAEDGRI

-720 RVRGIFVVSDGYDCL
+720 RVRGIFVVSDGYECL

-758 QAYKEGED
+758 EAYREGED
-766 LHRFVGSNI
+766 LHRFVGSSI
-775 FHVPTE
+775 FHVPPA

-817 ARTLM
+817 ARNLM

-895 GVHSELE
+895 GVQAELA

-908 RMLLQVHDELV
+908 RLLLQVHDELV
-919 LEVANGERAAVEKL
+919 LEVAAGEREAVERL
-933 VTEQMGAAAQL
+933 VTEQMGSAADL
-944 TVPLDVQIGVGSS
+944 SVPLDVQIGVGTS
-957 WYEAGH
+957 WYDAGH

>member
-1 MPTRL
+1 M
-6 APVSE
+6 SE
-11 TTKPAPFPF
+11 TTKPAPFPSAS
-20 ETADLQDDAAVKT
+20 ETLQEVAV
-33 NAGADAAL
+33 
-41 PTDAALQDVKVPPP
+41 PTPPS
-55 GDRSVSAT
+55 RSVSAT

-69 ITDQPRLLVLDGHSM
+69 LTDQPRLLVLDGHSM
-84 AFRAFFAL
+84 AFRAFLAL

-115 INLIKEQKPTHVAV
+115 INLIKEQKPTHIAV

-144 SEYKGGRN
+144 SDYKGGRN
-152 ETPMEMSGQIDLIDK
+152 ETPREMTGQIDLIDK

-191 AAMGE
+191 AAMGD

-235 TAAIQEK
+235 AAAIQEK

-266 IPGVGPKTAA
+266 VPGVGPKTAA

-285 EGVLENADAIGG
+285 EGVLEHLDAIGG
-297 KVGDALRENVEAVK
+297 KVGDALRENVEDVK

-326 LTLDDLAEPR
+326 VTLDELAEPR

-361 YSSEE
+361 YGSDEVE
-366 LESAERE
+366 PAERE
-373 SIDTPDFTTP
+373 NIDTPDFVTP
-383 AGATELSAFLASGA
+383 AAAAELSAFLAA
-397 GTRSAVAV
+397 GTGQRSAVAV
-405 DLVPGRIGEDAAA
+405 DLVPGRLGEDAAA

-424 DAAVYIDLASQDAE
+424 GAAAYIDLAGQDAD
-438 AENVLAEW
+438 AENVLADW
-446 LRDAQAPKVMHGY
+446 LRDENSPKVMHGY

-465 LSSRGLGLEGVVD
+465 LTARGLELEGVVD

-492 TYELSELAQ
+492 TYELAELAQ
-501 HHLNISISP
+501 HHLNIALSS
-510 ETAKAGQLELSFDG
+510 ETAKAGQLELTFD
-524 DDAAASG
+524 DDDSAAAG
-531 ALVQAAAVVQAL
+531 ALVQVAAVVHSL
-543 SRHFESELKE
+543 SRYFESELKE
-553 RKAEDLLTTLEL
+553 RKAEELLTTLEL

-574 ELAGIAIDMPR
+574 ELAGIAISMP
-585 LEEQL
+585 LMEDQL

-615 SPKQLQTV
+615 SPKQLQSV
-623 LFEELQLPK
+623 LFDELQLPK

-678 KKSVTDDGRI
+678 KKSVTEDGRI

-720 RVRGIFVVSDGYDCL
+720 RVRGIFVVSEGYECL

-758 QAYKEGED
+758 QAYKDGED

-775 FHVPTE
+775 FHVPTDQ
-781 EVTSAMRSKVKAMSY
+781 VTSAMRSKVKAMSY

-810 LEISVDE
+810 LEITVDE

-895 GVHSELE
+895 GVHAELK

-919 LEVANGERAAVEKL
+919 LEVAAGEREAVEKL
-933 VTEQMGAAAQL
+933 VTEQMAAAADL
-944 TVPLDVQIGVGSS
+944 SVPLDVQIGVGPS
-957 WYEAGH
+957 WYDAGH